1 MKDHEKEP
9 NKDND
14 GTIKESQIH
23 DPKSRKLD
31 NGKSYRRILIHSC
44 LWKHLINI
52 STSGW
57 PQI

>member
-44 LWKHLINI
+44 L
-52 STSGW
+52 
-57 PQI
+57 